1 MQETMLNSKTSV
13 RLQLGYQ
20 IAIVEFKRTPPIFR
34 TISSHPLSI
43 FKTHYLIK
51 NYFKVKVREHRL
63 MILKTNCVNL

>member
-20 IAIVEFKRTPPIFR
+20 IAIVEFKRTPPPIFR

-51 NYFKVKVREHRL
+51 KLF
-63 MILKTNCVNL
+63 

>member
-1 MQETMLNSKTSV
+1 MQETMLNFKTSV

-51 NYFKVKVREHRL
+51 KT
-63 MILKTNCVNL
+63 ILK